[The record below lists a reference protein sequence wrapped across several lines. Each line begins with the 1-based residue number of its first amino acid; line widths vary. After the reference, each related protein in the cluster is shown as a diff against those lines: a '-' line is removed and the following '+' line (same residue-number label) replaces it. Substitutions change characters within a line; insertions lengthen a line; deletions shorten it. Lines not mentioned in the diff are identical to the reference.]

1 MFTQYLEDQPQG
13 PTLGS
18 ILRLLMFTLGSYC
31 FIPLWRKNISGG
43 LHRTSHGTAVVP
55 ASSVE
60 ALGAGFADAR
70 AEKGGPIKDGL

>member
-1 MFTQYLEDQPQG
+1 MNVYSISIG
-13 PTLGS
+13 PTS
-18 ILRLLMFTLGSYC
+18 RPNLRINFRFTNVYLKSYC

-70 AEKGGPIKDGL
+70 AEKGGGL